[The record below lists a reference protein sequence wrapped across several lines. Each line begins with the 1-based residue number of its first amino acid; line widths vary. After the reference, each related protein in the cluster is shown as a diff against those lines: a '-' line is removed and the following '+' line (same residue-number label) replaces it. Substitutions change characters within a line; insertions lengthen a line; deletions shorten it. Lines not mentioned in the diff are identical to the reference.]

1 MARPG
6 AGCETVAVNAGW
18 ASIRQAPRLIGKGF
32 AMVRRSGLRLPVAFG
47 VIDLLSGL
55 LVAVELLLIHR
66 VTDTFLSDNETVA
79 VGALIMFGVV
89 TAIRRLLGSA
99 SRQLQVIATERIEY
113 SLVHDVLSVA
123 TLAPF
128 QRFEDPDYRD
138 RLERALGAAQIQAWN
153 TMHSVL
159 QVTNA
164 SVASAS
170 LVAVMAAI
178 APELLLPFAI
188 AGALLVV
195 VAVVQSRLRY
205 EFQFVNTPLDRER
218 MYLRYA
224 MTSREEGKEARLF
237 GSRRLLIDRH
247 EELQAQRMADLVRM
261 VKRQLASDVMGS
273 LTLAVA
279 LVGVFIVI
287 AVRAGDGAIGVA
299 DAAVAAVAAQQL
311 SGRIQAV
318 VTGLGALHQATL
330 FLNDL
335 VEFIDDP
342 PEVPPDPPSLPP
354 QPAAIVLDGVSY
366 SYPDAPRE
374 AVTDVTIR
382 VEAGEVVAVVG
393 ENGAGKS
400 TVAKLLAGLY
410 TPTEGSVRLE
420 GLPSGGN
427 GQSVERVVDGPL
439 TGIVSAVFQ
448 DFARYELTVSENV
461 WLGAPWREADDGAI
475 ADALAVSGADGMLRD
490 LPDGLD
496 ARLGRQFAGG
506 LDLSLGQ
513 WQRLAL
519 ARAFFSPAG
528 FLVLDE
534 PTASLDPRVEADLFD
549 RLHELSRGRGVLL
562 ISHRYSTVKSAD
574 RIVVMDRGRV
584 AEMGTHEELMAAQG
598 LYATL
603 YGLQADRYR
612 V

>member
-1 MARPG
+1 M
-6 AGCETVAVNAGW
+6 NAGW

-32 AMVRRSGLRLPVAFG
+32 AMVRRSGLRLPLAFG
-47 VIDLLSGL
+47 AIDLLSGL

-79 VGALIMFGVV
+79 VGALVMFGVV
-89 TAIRRLLGSA
+89 TATRRLLGSA

-138 RLERALGAAQIQAWN
+138 RLDRALGAAQIQAWN

-170 LVAVMAAI
+170 LVAVMATI

-188 AGALLVV
+188 AGALLVA
-195 VAVVQSRLRY
+195 VAVLQSRLRY

-218 MYLRYA
+218 MYLRAA

-261 VKRQLASDVMGS
+261 VKRQLVSDVMGS

-318 VTGLGALHQATL
+318 VNGLGALHQATL

-354 QPAAIVLDGVSY
+354 QPAAIVLDNVSY
-366 SYPDAPRE
+366 AYPDAPRE

-410 TPTEGSVRLE
+410 TPTGGEVRIE
-420 GLPSGGN
+420 GLPTGSAGGN
-427 GQSVERVVDGPL
+427 GRRPHEGADTTDRVVDGPL

-475 ADALAVSGADGMLRD
+475 SEALAVSGADGMLRD

-528 FLVLDE
+528 FLILDE

-584 AEMGTHEELMAAQG
+584 AEMGTHDELMAAQG

>member
-1 MARPG
+1 M
-6 AGCETVAVNAGW
+6 NAGW
-18 ASIRQAPRLIGKGF
+18 ASIRQAPRLIAKGF
-32 AMVRRSGLRLPVAFG
+32 AMVRRSGLRLPIAFG
-47 VIDLLSGL
+47 VLDLVSGL
-55 LVAVELLLIHR
+55 LVAIELLLIHR

-79 VGALIMFGVV
+79 VGALVMFGAV
-89 TAIRRLLGSA
+89 TATRRLLGSA

-128 QRFEDPDYRD
+128 ERFEDPGYRD
-138 RLERALGAAQIQAWN
+138 RLVRALGAAQIQAWN

-170 LVAVMAAI
+170 LVAVMATI

-188 AGALLVV
+188 AGALLVA
-195 VAVVQSRLRY
+195 VAVLQSRLSY

-218 MYLRYA
+218 MYLRSA

-237 GSRRLLIDRH
+237 GSRRLLMDRH
-247 EELQAQRMADLVRM
+247 EALQAQRMADLVRM

-354 QPAAIVLDGVSY
+354 QPTAIVLDGVSY
-366 SYPDAPRE
+366 AYPDAPRE

-410 TPTEGSVRLE
+410 TPTEGEVRLE
-420 GLPSGGN
+420 GLPTGGAGGN
-427 GQSVERVVDGPL
+427 GRHPHDGTGDHVVDGPL

-461 WLGAPWREADDGAI
+461 WLGAPWREADDAAI
-475 ADALAVSGADGMLRD
+475 ADALSVSGADAMMRD

-528 FLVLDE
+528 FLILDE

-549 RLHELSRGRGVLL
+549 RLHELSKGRGVLL

-574 RIVVMDRGRV
+574 RIIVMDRGRV
-584 AEMGTHEELMAAQG
+584 AEMGTHDELMAAQG

>member
-1 MARPG
+1 M
-6 AGCETVAVNAGW
+6 NAGW
-18 ASIRQAPRLIGKGF
+18 DSIRQAPRLIGKGF
-32 AMVRRSGLRLPVAFG
+32 AMVRRSGLRLPIAFG
-47 VIDLLSGL
+47 VLDLVSGL

-79 VGALIMFGVV
+79 VGALVMFGVV
-89 TAIRRLLGSA
+89 TATRRLLGSA

-128 QRFEDPDYRD
+128 ERFEDPSYRD
-138 RLERALGAAQIQAWN
+138 RLVRALGAAQIQAWN

-164 SVASAS
+164 TVASAS
-170 LVAVMAAI
+170 LVAVMATI

-188 AGALLVV
+188 AGALLVA
-195 VAVVQSRLRY
+195 VAVLQSRLRY

-218 MYLRYA
+218 MYLRSA

-237 GSRRLLIDRH
+237 GSRRLLMDRH

-318 VTGLGALHQATL
+318 VTGLGSLHQATL

-354 QPAAIVLDGVSY
+354 QPTAIVLDGVSY
-366 SYPDAPRE
+366 AYPDAQRE

-382 VEAGEVVAVVG
+382 IEAGEVVAVVG

-410 TPTEGSVRLE
+410 TPTEGTVRLE
-420 GLPSGGN
+420 GLPADGAGGN
-427 GQSVERVVDGPL
+427 GSRPHDGTVDQVVDGPL

-461 WLGAPWREADDGAI
+461 WLGAPWREADDAAI
-475 ADALAVSGADGMLRD
+475 AEALAVSGADAMLRD

-528 FLVLDE
+528 FLILDE

-549 RLHELSRGRGVLL
+549 RLHELSKGRGVLL

-574 RIVVMDRGRV
+574 RIVVMDRGQV
-584 AEMGTHEELMAAQG
+584 AEMGTHDELMAAQG